1 METDLECLAWGVI
14 TRAAVRRGGLDLGK
28 TQWSVDAA
36 AAAAWKVEE
45 NITSQGTQLIG
56 VGSIEEMVF
65 PNVGTGDYTKHG
77 DKLALLAPS
86 TVFLD

>member
-1 METDLECLAWGVI
+1 
-14 TRAAVRRGGLDLGK
+14 
-28 TQWSVDAA
+28 
-36 AAAAWKVEE
+36 VEE

-65 PNVGTGDYTKHG
+65 PNMGTGDYTKHG